1 MSAVRPRGLRC
12 PRFLLVFLFLPNP
25 PHAHPQMHMWAADRD
40 LPHSFDDPKLL
51 SSWSQKKGYR
61 YADKLEP
68 TQRDFPEARARLGAQ

>member
-1 MSAVRPRGLRC
+1 
-12 PRFLLVFLFLPNP
+12 
-25 PHAHPQMHMWAADRD
+25 MHMWAADRD